1 MSLQLK
7 RQNLVKKVEVQPDQV
22 TIYLEQVRRG
32 QEQEPW
38 DVEDFPMVDGCTFP
52 LGCLHS

>member
-7 RQNLVKKVEVQPDQV
+7 RQSLVKKVEVQPDQV
-22 TIYLEQVRRG
+22 TIYLEQVRWG

-38 DVEDFPMVDGCTFP
+38 DQGGFPTVGGCTSP
-52 LGCLHS
+52 LRCLHS

>member
-22 TIYLEQVRRG
+22 TIYLDEVRWG
-32 QEQEPW
+32 QEQEP
-38 DVEDFPMVDGCTFP
+38 
-52 LGCLHS
+52 